1 MAEHDDIT
9 NALDDNGFTPLHEAA
24 ESNSIEDLEE
34 LLASGA
40 NPNAKESLLNQT
52 PLHRAAMAGSK
63 DAAERLLQAGAD
75 PNIRDVDGDTPLHAA
90 LKDPASEDKH
100 LATVSSLISHG
111 ARLDLADKESNSTPL
126 HLAVASNKTE
136 SALRLLEEK
145 ANPNTPDINGH
156 TPLHLAAV
164 RSSALTQQML
174 FARASPHVRT
184 PEGHTPLHQAA
195 LNGSADAAARL
206 LDAGAD
212 PNSRTKSGQT
222 PLHFAA
228 NSKSPDTVGR
238 LVAAGADPNA
248 RNDIGATP
256 LHSAALSNS
265 TQTIDR
271 LLKAGADMRAHVPE
285 KLGTPLELAREHQLP
300 EATAQL
306 ARAENEQTPL
316 HLAASAKSPE
326 AVKHSLETG
335 ADPNKLDANQRTP
348 LHDAVDSDS
357 PETVNRLL
365 ESGANPDHPDKEGFT
380 PLHAAARLPSSK
392 ITERLLEAGASPHA
406 RTQTGTS
413 PLHEAATFGSTE
425 SADRLLQAGADPNS
439 RERNGQ
445 TPLHLAASAKSPD
458 TVKRLLEAG
467 ADPNQ
472 QNEMAWTP
480 LHSAAVANNTQTID
494 HLLKAGADLS
504 SHDPGGVR
512 TPLEVARSY
521 KSADAVGH
529 LARAETVRNAAERS
543 HSRVG
548 RWINKFRPREK
559 DVPNEIAHGEKEI
572 KASESITPK
581 IIEEKMQQYHQQQH
595 RKEKPMPQ
603 EHWSNSKSARQFTQQ
618 VSDRVGKQIN
628 DSQAPWQKGYDKP
641 KGADHQPFNPAT
653 MKRFKG
659 LNAVH
664 LRSVAQEKG
673 YNDPRWMSF
682 QAANRIGAKIK
693 KGERGTRVES
703 LHIPPKAQSSQAKEA
718 QGKDTPNGAAA
729 GDKQKE
735 QPNITH
741 RTYVVF
747 NAEQIERMPALEKQ
761 LAKEPQQHEICE
773 RAERMIQ
780 DSGVKLESPPNGQ
793 SFSNYDKNRDTI
805 VIPEMEEFKSAPAY
819 YSQAVKEMAGRAGH
833 EQQKNRPEP
842 QSEAQQLTA
851 DARHDMRREMACQTI
866 SAKLHLPKEP
876 TGERHKAQWAETL
889 RNNPNELRYAAR
901 DADRMA
907 DKVLQHDRPQQR
919 QQAEP
924 AREAVA
930 APSTPERMQETQRSL
945 QQEPQREMATAMSR

>member
-63 DAAERLLQAGAD
+63 DAAERLLEAGAD

-90 LKDPASEDKH
+90 IKSPANDHNH
-100 LATVSSLISHG
+100 LAAVNSLIAHG
-111 ARLDLADKESNSTPL
+111 ARLDLPDRQSGRTPL
-126 HLAVASNKTE
+126 MLAAAHGKE
-136 SALRLLEEK
+136 EAAFRLLEQ
-145 ANPNTPDINGH
+145 NVYPNSCDKNGYIA
-156 TPLHLAAV
+156 LHLAAQ
-164 RSSALTQQML
+164 RSPSLTQTLLQKG
-174 FARASPHVRT
+174 ASPHYRSET
-184 PEGHTPLHQAA
+184 SRTPLHEAA
-195 LNGSADAAARL
+195 SYGATKCADQL

-212 PNSRTKSGQT
+212 PNC
-222 PLHFAA
+222 
-228 NSKSPDTVGR
+228 
-238 LVAAGADPNA
+238 
-248 RNDIGATP
+248 
-256 LHSAALSNS
+256 
-265 TQTIDR
+265 
-271 LLKAGADMRAHVPE
+271 
-285 KLGTPLELAREHQLP
+285 
-300 EATAQL
+300 
-306 ARAENEQTPL
+306 
-316 HLAASAKSPE
+316 
-326 AVKHSLETG
+326 
-335 ADPNKLDANQRTP
+335 
-348 LHDAVDSDS
+348 
-357 PETVNRLL
+357 
-365 ESGANPDHPDKEGFT
+365 
-380 PLHAAARLPSSK
+380 
-392 ITERLLEAGASPHA
+392 
-406 RTQTGTS
+406 
-413 PLHEAATFGSTE
+413 
-425 SADRLLQAGADPNS
+425 
-439 RERNGQ
+439 RERHGQ
-445 TPLHLAASAKSPD
+445 TPLHLAASAKSPV
-458 TVKRLLEAG
+458 TVERLLQAG
-467 ADPNQ
+467 ADHNAK
-472 QNEMAWTP
+472 NAIGWTP

-494 HLLKAGADLS
+494 LLLKAGADMR
-504 SHDPGGVR
+504 SHEPGAVQ
-512 TPLEVARSY
+512 TPLELARSY
-521 KSADAVGH
+521 SKAEAVGH
-529 LARAETVRNAAERS
+529 LARAEIVRDSAERS
-543 HSRVG
+543 HPRNL
-548 RWINKFRPREK
+548 RERLQKTFRRE
-559 DVPNEIAHGEKEI
+559 PNNRKEQTI
-572 KASESITPK
+572 DSSTP
-581 IIEEKMQQYHQQQH
+581 QQH

-628 DSQAPWQKGYDKP
+628 DSQAPWQKGFDKP

-653 MKRFKG
+653 GKHFKG
-659 LNAVH
+659 LNAVQ
-664 LRSVAQEKG
+664 LKSVAQEKG

-682 QAANRIGAKIK
+682 QAANRVGAKIK
-693 KGERGTRVES
+693 KGERGTRVEY
-703 LHIPPKAQSSQAKEA
+703 LRIPPKAQSSQAKQA

-761 LAKEPQQHEICE
+761 LPKEPQQHEICE

-805 VIPEMEEFKSAPAY
+805 VIPEMDKFKSAPAY

-833 EQQKNRPEP
+833 EQHKNRPEP

-851 DARHDMRREMACQTI
+851 SSRHDMRREMASETI
-866 SAKLHLPKEP
+866 AAKLHLPKEP

-907 DKVLQHDRPQQR
+907 DKVLEHDRPQQR

-930 APSTPERMQETQRSL
+930 AAATPERMRETQQQL
-945 QQEPQREMATAMSR
+945 QQQPQREMADAISR

>member
-75 PNIRDVDGDTPLHAA
+75 PNIRDVDGDTPLHTAI
-90 LKDPASEDKH
+90 KSPANDHNH
-100 LATVSSLISHG
+100 LAAVNSLIAHG
-111 ARLDLADKESNSTPL
+111 ARLEMPDQQSGRSPLMLAAAHGKE
-126 HLAVASNKTE
+126 E
-136 SALRLLEEK
+136 SAFRLLK
-145 ANPNTPDINGH
+145 QNVYPNSCDKSGYIA
-156 TPLHLAAV
+156 LHLAAQ
-164 RSSALTQQML
+164 RSPSLTQTLIQR
-174 FARASPHVRT
+174 RASPHYRSNT
-184 PEGHTPLHQAA
+184 GRTPLHEAA
-195 LNGSADAAARL
+195 SYGATRCADQL

-212 PNSRTKSGQT
+212 PNC
-222 PLHFAA
+222 
-228 NSKSPDTVGR
+228 
-238 LVAAGADPNA
+238 
-248 RNDIGATP
+248 
-256 LHSAALSNS
+256 
-265 TQTIDR
+265 
-271 LLKAGADMRAHVPE
+271 
-285 KLGTPLELAREHQLP
+285 RERHG
-300 EATAQL
+300 
-306 ARAENEQTPL
+306 QTPL

-326 AVKHSLETG
+326 
-335 ADPNKLDANQRTP
+335 
-348 LHDAVDSDS
+348 
-357 PETVNRLL
+357 TV
-365 ESGANPDHPDKEGFT
+365 
-380 PLHAAARLPSSK
+380 
-392 ITERLLEAGASPHA
+392 
-406 RTQTGTS
+406 
-413 PLHEAATFGSTE
+413 
-425 SADRLLQAGADPNS
+425 DRLL
-439 RERNGQ
+439 
-445 TPLHLAASAKSPD
+445 H
-458 TVKRLLEAG
+458 AG

-472 QNEMAWTP
+472 KNEIGWTP

-494 HLLKAGADLS
+494 RLLKAGADMQS
-504 SHDPGGVR
+504 REPGGVG
-512 TPLEVARSY
+512 TPLELARSY
-521 KSADAVGH
+521 NKAEAVGH
-529 LARAETVRNAAERS
+529 LARAETERNSAARS
-543 HSRVG
+543 IG
-548 RWINKFRPREK
+548 RRLFQHIAGRQPQNSDEK
-559 DVPNEIAHGEKEI
+559 DRQTTISATN
-572 KASESITPK
+572 
-581 IIEEKMQQYHQQQH
+581 QQQ
-595 RKEKPMPQ
+595 RMEKPMPQ
-603 EHWSNSKSARQFTQQ
+603 EHWSNSKSAHQFTQQ
-618 VSDRVGKQIN
+618 VADRVGKQIN
-628 DSQAPWQKGYDKP
+628 DSKASWQKGYDKP

-682 QAANRIGAKIK
+682 QAANRVGAKIK

-703 LHIPPKAQSSQAKEA
+703 LRIPPKAQSSQAKEA
-718 QGKDTPNGAAA
+718 QGKDTPNSAAA

-805 VIPEMEEFKSAPAY
+805 VIPEMEKFKSPEAY
-819 YSQAVKEMAGRAGH
+819 YSQAVKEMAGRAEH
-833 EQQKNRPEP
+833 EQQKNRTEP
-842 QSEAQQLTA
+842 QSEAQQFSA
-851 DARHDMRREMACQTI
+851 PSRHEMRREMACQTI

-876 TGERHKAQWAETL
+876 TGERHKAQWAETI

-930 APSTPERMQETQRSL
+930 APATPERMRETQQQL
-945 QQEPQREMATAMSR
+945 QQQPQREIAAAMSR

>member
-34 LLASGA
+34 LLAGGA

-75 PNIRDVDGDTPLHAA
+75 PNIRDVDGDTPLHQA
-90 LKDPASEDKH
+90 LKDTTNKDKQ
-100 LATVSSLISHG
+100 LPTINTLMAYG
-111 ARLDLADKESNSTPL
+111 ADRDLTDRANLSTPL
-126 HLAVASNKTE
+126 HLA
-136 SALRLLEEK
+136 ALSRNLDAAARLIQEK
-145 ANPNTPDINGH
+145 ANPNTPDLNGH
-156 TPLHLAAV
+156 TPLHLAAG
-164 RSSALTQQML
+164 RSSALTQQL
-174 FARASPHVRT
+174 LAAGASPHIRT
-184 PEGHTPLHQAA
+184 PNGNTPLHSAA
-195 LNGSADAAARL
+195 VSARSDSAERL
-206 LDAGAD
+206 LHAGAD

-228 NSKSPDTVGR
+228 NGRSPETVGR
-238 LVAAGADPNA
+238 LIEAGADPSA
-248 RNDIGATP
+248 RNDLGSTP
-256 LHSAALSNS
+256 LHSAALANCTKS
-265 TQTIDR
+265 IDR
-271 LLKAGADMRAHVPE
+271 LLKAGADLKAHVPD
-285 KLGTPLELAREHQLP
+285 KLGTPLQTAREYDRP
-300 EATAQL
+300 EAATQL
-306 ARAENEQTPL
+306 ARAET
-316 HLAASAKSPE
+316 A
-326 AVKHSLETG
+326 
-335 ADPNKLDANQRTP
+335 R
-348 LHDAVDSDS
+348 DS
-357 PETVNRLL
+357 
-365 ESGANPDHPDKEGFT
+365 
-380 PLHAAARLPSSK
+380 AART
-392 ITERLLEAGASPHA
+392 IGRRLFQHIAGRQPQNSDEKD
-406 RTQTGTS
+406 RQTTIS
-413 PLHEAATFGSTE
+413 AT
-425 SADRLLQAGADPNS
+425 
-439 RERNGQ
+439 
-445 TPLHLAASAKSPD
+445 
-458 TVKRLLEAG
+458 
-467 ADPNQ
+467 NQ
-472 QNEMAWTP
+472 QQRM
-480 LHSAAVANNTQTID
+480 
-494 HLLKAGADLS
+494 
-504 SHDPGGVR
+504 
-512 TPLEVARSY
+512 
-521 KSADAVGH
+521 
-529 LARAETVRNAAERS
+529 
-543 HSRVG
+543 
-548 RWINKFRPREK
+548 
-559 DVPNEIAHGEKEI
+559 
-572 KASESITPK
+572 
-581 IIEEKMQQYHQQQH
+581 
-595 RKEKPMPQ
+595 EKPMPQ

-718 QGKDTPNGAAA
+718 QGKDTPNSAAA

-805 VIPEMEEFKSAPAY
+805 VIPEMEKFKSPEAY
-819 YSQAVKEMAGRAGH
+819 YSQAAKEMAGRAGH

-876 TGERHKAQWAETL
+876 TGERHKAQWAETI

-930 APSTPERMQETQRSL
+930 APATPERMRETQQQL
-945 QQEPQREMATAMSR
+945 QQQPQRELAPAMSR

>member
-34 LLASGA
+34 LLAGGA

-111 ARLDLADKESNSTPL
+111 ARLDLPDKQSGRTPL
-126 HLAVASNKTE
+126 SLAVASNKIKTAE
-136 SALRLLEEK
+136 RLLEERVH
-145 ANPNTPDINGH
+145 PNTTDKEGN
-156 TPLHLAAV
+156 TTLHLAAA
-164 RSSALTQQML
+164 RSSAVTQQL
-174 FARASPHVRT
+174 LLAGASPHIRN
-184 PEGHTPLHQAA
+184 PKDHTPLHQAA
-195 LNGSADAAARL
+195 MNGKADAAARL

-228 NSKSPDTVGR
+228 NGRSPETVGR
-238 LVAAGADPNA
+238 LIEAGADPSA
-248 RNDIGATP
+248 RNDLGSTP
-256 LHSAALSNS
+256 LHSAALANCTKS
-265 TQTIDR
+265 IDR
-271 LLKAGADMRAHVPE
+271 LLKAGADLKAHVPD
-285 KLGTPLELAREHQLP
+285 KLGTPLELARKHQLP

-306 ARAENEQTPL
+306 ARAETERN
-316 HLAASAKSPE
+316 S
-326 AVKHSLETG
+326 
-335 ADPNKLDANQRTP
+335 
-348 LHDAVDSDS
+348 
-357 PETVNRLL
+357 
-365 ESGANPDHPDKEGFT
+365 
-380 PLHAAARLPSSK
+380 AART
-392 ITERLLEAGASPHA
+392 IGRRLFQHIAGRQPQNSDEKD
-406 RTQTGTS
+406 RQTTIS
-413 PLHEAATFGSTE
+413 AT
-425 SADRLLQAGADPNS
+425 
-439 RERNGQ
+439 
-445 TPLHLAASAKSPD
+445 
-458 TVKRLLEAG
+458 
-467 ADPNQ
+467 NQ
-472 QNEMAWTP
+472 QQRM
-480 LHSAAVANNTQTID
+480 
-494 HLLKAGADLS
+494 
-504 SHDPGGVR
+504 
-512 TPLEVARSY
+512 
-521 KSADAVGH
+521 
-529 LARAETVRNAAERS
+529 
-543 HSRVG
+543 
-548 RWINKFRPREK
+548 
-559 DVPNEIAHGEKEI
+559 
-572 KASESITPK
+572 
-581 IIEEKMQQYHQQQH
+581 
-595 RKEKPMPQ
+595 EKPMPQ
-603 EHWSNSKSARQFTQQ
+603 EHWSNRKSARQFTQQ

-628 DSQAPWQKGYDKP
+628 DSQASWQKGYDKP

-718 QGKDTPNGAAA
+718 QGKDTPNGASA

-805 VIPEMEEFKSAPAY
+805 VIPEMEKFKSPEAY
-819 YSQAVKEMAGRAGH
+819 YSQAAKEMAGRAGH

-930 APSTPERMQETQRSL
+930 APATPERMRETQQQL
-945 QQEPQREMATAMSR
+945 QQPQRELTPAMNR

>member
-34 LLASGA
+34 LLAGGA

-63 DAAERLLQAGAD
+63 DAAERLLEAGAD
-75 PNIRDVDGDTPLHAA
+75 PNTHDFDG
-90 LKDPASEDKH
+90 
-100 LATVSSLISHG
+100 
-111 ARLDLADKESNSTPL
+111 STPL
-126 HLAVASNKTE
+126 HLAASAKSPETVE
-136 SALRLLEEK
+136 RLLE
-145 ANPNTPDINGH
+145 AG
-156 TPLHLAAV
+156 
-164 RSSALTQQML
+164 
-174 FARASPHVRT
+174 ASPHARADSS
-184 PEGHTPLHQAA
+184 HTPLHQAA
-195 LNGSADAAARL
+195 SFGSSESAERL
-206 LDAGAD
+206 LRAGAD
-212 PNSRTKSGQT
+212 PNSRSRHG
-222 PLHFAA
+222 
-228 NSKSPDTVGR
+228 
-238 LVAAGADPNA
+238 
-248 RNDIGATP
+248 
-256 LHSAALSNS
+256 
-265 TQTIDR
+265 
-271 LLKAGADMRAHVPE
+271 
-285 KLGTPLELAREHQLP
+285 
-300 EATAQL
+300 
-306 ARAENEQTPL
+306 QTPL

-326 AVKHSLETG
+326 
-335 ADPNKLDANQRTP
+335 
-348 LHDAVDSDS
+348 
-357 PETVNRLL
+357 TV
-365 ESGANPDHPDKEGFT
+365 
-380 PLHAAARLPSSK
+380 
-392 ITERLLEAGASPHA
+392 ERLLEAGA
-406 RTQTGTS
+406 
-413 PLHEAATFGSTE
+413 
-425 SADRLLQAGADPNS
+425 N
-439 RERNGQ
+439 
-445 TPLHLAASAKSPD
+445 
-458 TVKRLLEAG
+458 
-467 ADPNQ
+467 PNQ

-480 LHSAAVANNTQTID
+480 LHTAALANNTQTID
-494 HLLKAGADLS
+494 RLLKAGADLR
-504 SHDPGGVR
+504 SHDPGGVG
-512 TPLEVARSY
+512 TPLELARSY
-521 KSADAVGH
+521 RSADAVGH
-529 LARAETVRNAAERS
+529 LARAETVRDSAERPS
-543 HSRVG
+543 SRIN
-548 RWINKFRPREK
+548 RWINRIRPLNK
-559 DVPNEIAHGEKEI
+559 DVPNKSAHGEKEI
-572 KASESITPK
+572 K
-581 IIEEKMQQYHQQQH
+581 QQHH
-595 RKEKPMPQ
+595 RKEKPMSQ
-603 EHWSNSKSARQFTQQ
+603 EHWSNRKSARQFTQQ

-682 QAANRIGAKIK
+682 QAANRVGAKIK

-703 LHIPPKAQSSQAKEA
+703 LLIPPKAQSSQAKEA

-780 DSGVKLESPPNGQ
+780 DSGVKLESPPSGQ

-805 VIPEMEEFKSAPAY
+805 VIPEMEEFKSPEAY

-876 TGERHKAQWAETL
+876 TGERHKAQWAETI

-945 QQEPQREMATAMSR
+945 QQEPQREMADAMSR

>member
-63 DAAERLLQAGAD
+63 DAAERLLESGAD

-90 LKDPASEDKH
+90 IKSPANDHNH
-100 LATVSSLISHG
+100 LAAVNSLIAHG
-111 ARLDLADKESNSTPL
+111 ARLDLPDKQSGRTPL
-126 HLAVASNKTE
+126 SLAVASNKIKTAE
-136 SALRLLEEK
+136 RLLEERVH
-145 ANPNTPDINGH
+145 PNTTDKEGN
-156 TPLHLAAV
+156 TTLHLAAA
-164 RSSALTQQML
+164 RSSAVTQQL
-174 FARASPHVRT
+174 LLAGASPHIRN
-184 PEGHTPLHQAA
+184 PKDHTPLHQAA
-195 LNGSADAAARL
+195 MNGKADAAARL
-206 LDAGAD
+206 LDSGAD

-228 NSKSPDTVGR
+228 NGRSPETVGR
-238 LVAAGADPNA
+238 LIEAGADPSA
-248 RNDIGATP
+248 RNDLGSTP
-256 LHSAALSNS
+256 LHSAALANCTKS
-265 TQTIDR
+265 IDR
-271 LLKAGADMRAHVPE
+271 LLKAGADLKAHVPD
-285 KLGTPLELAREHQLP
+285 KLGTPLQTAREYDRP
-300 EATAQL
+300 EAATQL
-306 ARAENEQTPL
+306 ARAETARDS
-316 HLAASAKSPE
+316 AARTIGRRLFQHIANRLPQ
-326 AVKHSLETG
+326 H
-335 ADPNKLDANQRTP
+335 ADEKESR
-348 LHDAVDSDS
+348 
-357 PETVNRLL
+357 TVN
-365 ESGANPDHPDKEGFT
+365 STNPQH
-380 PLHAAARLPSSK
+380 
-392 ITERLLEAGASPHA
+392 
-406 RTQTGTS
+406 
-413 PLHEAATFGSTE
+413 
-425 SADRLLQAGADPNS
+425 
-439 RERNGQ
+439 
-445 TPLHLAASAKSPD
+445 
-458 TVKRLLEAG
+458 
-467 ADPNQ
+467 
-472 QNEMAWTP
+472 
-480 LHSAAVANNTQTID
+480 
-494 HLLKAGADLS
+494 
-504 SHDPGGVR
+504 
-512 TPLEVARSY
+512 
-521 KSADAVGH
+521 
-529 LARAETVRNAAERS
+529 
-543 HSRVG
+543 
-548 RWINKFRPREK
+548 
-559 DVPNEIAHGEKEI
+559 
-572 KASESITPK
+572 
-581 IIEEKMQQYHQQQH
+581 H
-595 RKEKPMPQ
+595 RKENVMPQ

-618 VSDRVGKQIN
+618 VSDQVGKQIN
-628 DSQAPWQKGYDKP
+628 DSQASWQKGYDKP

-682 QAANRIGAKIK
+682 QAANRVGAKIK
-693 KGERGTRVES
+693 KGERGTRVEY
-703 LHIPPKAQSSQAKEA
+703 LRIPPKAQSSQAKEA

-805 VIPEMEEFKSAPAY
+805 VIPEMEEFKSPEAY
-819 YSQAVKEMAGRAGH
+819 YSQAVKEMAGRAEH
-833 EQQKNRPEP
+833 EQQKNHPEP

-851 DARHDMRREMACQTI
+851 SSRHDMRREMACQTI

-930 APSTPERMQETQRSL
+930 APSTPERMRETQQQL
-945 QQEPQREMATAMSR
+945 QQQPQRELTPAMSR